1 MSTNPH
7 EDEQTPDQAGWAA
20 TSPGSELADEP
31 DAGLLAESPVDVDPL
46 AQLTAERD
54 EYLDSLQRMK
64 AEFENYRRRSERDRS
79 ALLRAGVRDLVIEL
93 LPVMD
98 NLERAVVAME
108 GHDPQV
114 VAGVEMV
121 RAHLSSLL
129 EGRGVSEIETEA
141 LPFDPSVHEAVAQVP
156 SPDHPEGTVV
166 AVVEKGYR
174 LDDVICRPAK
184 VVVAA
189 PRADG

>member
-1 MSTNPH
+1 MSTHPH
-7 EDEQTPDQAGWAA
+7 EDEQTPDHLGWAS
-20 TSPGSELADEP
+20 TPPGAEP
-31 DAGLLAESPVDVDPL
+31 DAGSAPETVVEVDPM
-46 AQLTAERD
+46 AQLAAERD

-64 AEFENYRRRSERDRS
+64 AEFENYRRRSERDRA
-79 ALLRAGVRDLVIEL
+79 ALLRAGVRDLVSDL

-98 NLERAVVAME
+98 NLERALLAME
-108 GHDPQV
+108 GHDSQV
-114 VAGVEMV
+114 VSGVEMV

-141 LPFDPSVHEAVAQVP
+141 LPFDPSIHEAVAQVP

-166 AVVEKGYR
+166 AVIEKGYR

>member
-7 EDEQTPDQAGWAA
+7 DGEQTPAQVGWETAPPGAEPVADDFSGAGEVVADADPVA
-20 TSPGSELADEP
+20 TL
-31 DAGLLAESPVDVDPL
+31 V
-46 AQLTAERD
+46 AERD

-64 AEFENYRRRSERDRS
+64 AEFDNYRRRSERDR
-79 ALLRAGVRDLVIEL
+79 AAMFRTGVRDLVTEL

-98 NLERAVVAME
+98 NLERALLAMD
-108 GHDPQV
+108 GHDAQV

-121 RAHLSSLL
+121 RAHLASLL
-129 EGRGVSEIETEA
+129 TNRGVSEIETTS
-141 LPFDPSVHEAVAQVP
+141 LPFDPAVHEAVAQVP

-174 LDDVICRPAK
+174 LDDVVCRPAK

-189 PRADG
+189 PRADH